1 MSLTQDLIR
10 FIEKN
15 LLEDSDG
22 ASIDENELLIDR
34 GIIDSIGLMKI
45 MLFIEDKTNLRVP
58 DDEVMPEN
66 FQTVSSI
73 VRMVDLLRFSN

>member
-10 FIEKN
+10 FIEEN

-22 ASIDENELLIDR
+22 ASIDETELLIDR

-45 MLFIEDKTNLRVP
+45 MLFIEDKTGLRVP

>member
-10 FIEKN
+10 FIEEN

-22 ASIDENELLIDR
+22 VSIDENELLIDR

>member
-10 FIEKN
+10 FIEEN

-22 ASIDENELLIDR
+22 VSIDENELLIDR

-45 MLFIEDKTNLRVP
+45 MLFIEDKTGLRVP